1 MPYSPTIQKVTQQM
15 ENAIEHLKKELGGL
29 RGGRGSLSLLD
40 HVKVDYYGTQTPLK
54 QVGNLSMPD
63 GRLILIQP
71 WDTTL
76 IREIEKALIASDL
89 GLNPSNDGK
98 VIRIP
103 VPPLSEE
110 RRRELVKV
118 CKKYGEDTKVHIRGI
133 RREGNDDLKKLQKES
148 LLTED
153 EERRGTAEIQK
164 VTDRE
169 TKKVDE
175 LLKKKEEEIL
185 EI

>member
-1 MPYSPTIQKVTQQM
+1 M
-15 ENAIEHLKKELGGL
+15 EGAIEHLKKELGGL
-29 RGGRGSLSLLD
+29 RGGRASLSLLD
-40 HVKVDYYGTQTPLK
+40 HVRVDYYGTLTPLK

-63 GRLILIQP
+63 GRLIVIQP

-76 IREIEKALIASDL
+76 IKDIEKALLASDL

-103 VPPLSEE
+103 IPPLSEE
-110 RRRELVKV
+110 RRKELVKV
-118 CKKYGEDTKVHIRGI
+118 CKKYGEETKIHIRGI
-133 RREGNDDLKKLQKES
+133 RREGNDELKRLEKDS
-148 LLTED
+148 TLTED

-169 TKKVDE
+169 TKKVEE

>member
-1 MPYSPTIQKVTQQM
+1 MSYSATIEKITKQM
-15 ENAIEHLKKELGGL
+15 EGTIEHLKKELGGL
-29 RGGRGSLSLLD
+29 RGGRASLSLLD
-40 HVKVDYYGTQTPLK
+40 HVRVDYYGTLTPLK

-63 GRLILIQP
+63 GRLIVIQP

-76 IREIEKALIASDL
+76 IKDIEKALLASDL

-103 VPPLSEE
+103 IPPLSEE
-110 RRRELVKV
+110 RRKELVKV
-118 CKKYGEDTKVHIRGI
+118 CKKYGEETKIHIRGI
-133 RREGNDDLKKLQKES
+133 RREGNDELKRLEKDS
-148 LLTED
+148 TLTED
-153 EERRGTAEIQK
+153 EDRRGTAEIQN

-169 TKKVDE
+169 TKKVEE

-185 EI
+185 AI